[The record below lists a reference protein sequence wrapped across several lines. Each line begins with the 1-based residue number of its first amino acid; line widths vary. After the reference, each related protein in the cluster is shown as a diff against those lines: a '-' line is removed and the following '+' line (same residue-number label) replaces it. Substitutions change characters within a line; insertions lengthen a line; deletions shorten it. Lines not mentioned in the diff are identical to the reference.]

1 MKNLI
6 KLTFSSHE
14 IFPDIEIMV
23 RGVFSDQFLKIG
35 IKSFHDACR
44 WVHDL
49 PYDYNSNMVDSMLIF
64 TEKKGICL
72 TKHGAIARLAEE
84 LGLPIQKNIGLFR
97 LNNEIYSG
105 IENLLSKYGLD
116 YIPQIDCF
124 LKYNGHYIDLT
135 EGNCTG
141 KNKIIDEFDFIVPVA
156 AEISMDDII
165 NLYIEHIEKYSYFE
179 PKFKTL
185 GLEKILTALSECTTE
200 MQNRCCV
207 TTNQHAIQTID
218 AQ

>member
-1 MKNLI
+1 MKSLI
-6 KLTFSSHE
+6 KLTFSNYD
-14 IFPDIEIMV
+14 IFPNVEIKD
-23 RGVFSDQFLKIG
+23 RDVFSDRFLKIG
-35 IKSFHDACR
+35 IRSFHDACR

-84 LGLPIQKNIGLFR
+84 LNLPIHKNIGFFR
-97 LNNEIYSG
+97 LNNEIYSD
-105 IENLLSKYGLD
+105 IEHLLSKYGLE

-124 LKYNGHYIDLT
+124 LKYNDQYVDLT

-156 AEISMDDII
+156 AEISMDDMI
-165 NLYIEHIEKYSYFE
+165 NLYIEYIDKYSVFDS
-179 PKFKTL
+179 KFKSV
-185 GLEKILTALSECTTE
+185 GINNILTALSECTTE
-200 MQNRCCV
+200 MQNRCCI
-207 TTNQHAIQTID
+207 TTNK
-218 AQ
+218 

>member
-6 KLTFSSHE
+6 KLTFSSYE
-14 IFPDIEIMV
+14 IFPDIEIMN
-23 RGVFSDQFLKIG
+23 RGVFSDRFLKIG

-97 LNNEIYSG
+97 LNNDIYSG

-124 LKYNGHYIDLT
+124 LKYKSHYVDLT

-156 AEISMDDII
+156 AEISMDDMI
-165 NLYIEHIEKYSYFE
+165 NLYIEHIERYSDFE

-207 TTNQHAIQTID
+207 ATNQHAIQTID